1 MTRNNIKIR
10 KKKNSLFAV
19 DMIFYVENPTESV
32 KSLLELKDKF
42 SKVKGARPTY
52 INQSHFNILILSMKM
67 QTLKLKTVVFIII
80 TKKTGE
86 KLA

>member
-42 SKVKGARPTY
+42 SKVKGARSTY
-52 INQSHFNILILSMKM
+52 INQSTFLYASNKHVE
-67 QTLKLKTVVFIII
+67 T
-80 TKKTGE
+80 
-86 KLA
+86 